1 MSNLLSSKDLVLYED
16 NGSIMANDFK
26 LNSKLPKVFANL
38 SIPAGLLY
46 IKTPNIN
53 NSINS
58 NFKSIIDNKIY
69 NEFIDNVNNSNKK
82 NTRRN
87 KNMKKKNKTKKKKL

>member
-1 MSNLLSSKDLVLYED
+1 MSNLLSSQDLVLYED
-16 NGSIMANDFK
+16 NGSIMADDFK
-26 LNSKLPKVFANL
+26 LSSKLPKVFANL

-53 NSINS
+53 NTVNS
-58 NFKSIIDNKIY
+58 NYKSIIDNKIY
-69 NEFIDNVNNSNKK
+69 NELMNNVNNLNKKK

-87 KNMKKKNKTKKKKL
+87 KNLKKKNKTKKK

>member
-87 KNMKKKNKTKKKKL
+87 KNKKKKNKTKKNKL

>member
-26 LNSKLPKVFANL
+26 LNSKLPKVFTNL

-58 NFKSIIDNKIY
+58 NYKSIIDNKIY
-69 NEFIDNVNNSNKK
+69 NEFIDNVNNLNKK
-82 NTRRN
+82 KSTRRN
-87 KNMKKKNKTKKKKL
+87 KNVKKKK

>member
-69 NEFIDNVNNSNKK
+69 NEFIDNVNNSKKK

-87 KNMKKKNKTKKKKL
+87 KNMKKNKTKKNKL

>member
-1 MSNLLSSKDLVLYED
+1 MCNLLSSKDLVLYED

-87 KNMKKKNKTKKKKL
+87 KNMKKKNKTKKNKL

>member
-46 IKTPNIN
+46 IKTPNN

-69 NEFIDNVNNSNKK
+69 NELINNVNSLNKKK

-87 KNMKKKNKTKKKKL
+87 KNLKKKNKTKKNKL